1 MFANEV
7 PRVRPGTSVVEHQPF
22 NRCIVTVVVR
32 ATAWQEVQPRRVQVR
47 VQARVRVPLQR
58 PGVVLRRTDDGRGIP
73 KENQRTAE

>member
-1 MFANEV
+1 MFVNE
-7 PRVRPGTSVVEHQPF
+7 VRPGTSVVGHRPC

-32 ATAWQEVQPRRVQVR
+32 ATAGQEVQPWRLQVR
-47 VQARVRVPLQR
+47 VQARLRVPLQR